1 MQELGLAGSERIAR
15 VSIHLVEEAGLVQR
29 RFPVER
35 RVATGRQS
43 IDAGGGVLSDPS
55 AWADKGRSHRLF
67 ALTFERTLSRVS
79 TLSFSSRGILR
90 AISLFAYSLE
100 CAWWRSL
107 LRGQATP
114 VNFGSFAA
122 GTPERDDTL
131 RKHRCRS
138 DRDRRCTSDV
148 ITL

>member
-55 AWADKGRSHRLF
+55 A
-67 ALTFERTLSRVS
+67 
-79 TLSFSSRGILR
+79 
-90 AISLFAYSLE
+90 
-100 CAWWRSL
+100 
-107 LRGQATP
+107 
-114 VNFGSFAA
+114 
-122 GTPERDDTL
+122 
-131 RKHRCRS
+131 
-138 DRDRRCTSDV
+138 
-148 ITL
+148 